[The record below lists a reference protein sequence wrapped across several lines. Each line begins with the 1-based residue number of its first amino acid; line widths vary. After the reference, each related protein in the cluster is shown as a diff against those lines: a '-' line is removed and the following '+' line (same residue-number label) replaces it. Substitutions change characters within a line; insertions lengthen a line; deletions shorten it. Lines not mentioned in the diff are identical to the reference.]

1 MATTYQIRRLGWLEY
16 KGQIENYST
25 SLPKELGQRIEESW
39 VSMTRLFITL
49 PSSPL
54 PPLFLL
60 PCIFSIN
67 FAEYHSG
74 DKTEETY
81 EFEFFDSKATRSA
94 DKISFQKATHR
105 REQQRTESP
114 RKPKSPSLVLALAR
128 SFGGTFLV
136 AGLFKFCQDLLN
148 FVSPQLL
155 KLVPYCIRRG

>member
-1 MATTYQIRRLGWLEY
+1 MSITQ
-16 KGQIENYST
+16 
-25 SLPKELGQRIEESW
+25 
-39 VSMTRLFITL
+39 LFITL

-54 PPLFLL
+54 SLSPPLFSLSPSL
-60 PCIFSIN
+60 YFSIN

-105 REQQRTESP
+105 REQQRTDSP

-155 KLVPYCIRRG
+155 KLVPCLEKKLMVEGRGIDKYDTGER